1 MLKIKLKTAKQEDEQ
16 QDFIDKEIESVIKG
30 FFLFFAT
37 VSLSAG
43 TEENKVLDCETLTRK
58 SYQILP
64 ALQGNIMLHYRLLC
78 LRKNY
83 FLMMVVCTRK
93 SIINYSQIP
102 AKNLKTLKNKKSHW

>member
-1 MLKIKLKTAKQEDEQ
+1 MFKIKLKIAKQEDEQ
-16 QDFIDKEIESVIKG
+16 QNFIDEEIVSVIKG
-30 FFLFFAT
+30 FFFAT
-37 VSLSAG
+37 ESLSAE
-43 TEENKVLDCETLTRK
+43 TEENKVLNCKTLTRK